1 MSLSYF
7 FVLTYKMNKDEL
19 FINFIGGL
27 IFGEGQSISAEPLKK
42 AFNAWKRKFLVAP
55 VLKYEE
61 MLEMLSKRAGVSRS
75 DTHLTGV
82 GLRAKEVKELDLKK
96 YLMR

>member
-1 MSLSYF
+1 
-7 FVLTYKMNKDEL
+7 MNKDEL
-19 FINFIGGL
+19 FTNFITGL
-27 IFGEGQSISAEPLKK
+27 LFGEGQSIAAEPLKK

-61 MLEMLSKRAGVSRS
+61 MLEMLSKRAGVVRS

-82 GLRAKEVKELDLKK
+82 GLRTKDMKELKDIDLKK